1 MRSVWLVLSVMVLG
15 CGGSVTTAPPP
26 GPYELAA
33 GAYQLTAVNGNLPDT
48 VVVGA
53 DSKSLYGGAL
63 TLVGDK
69 NDHRYLLRLD
79 FAQLPLSAT
88 PNYSATFENGTY
100 ELVGSSI
107 ISFHV
112 DNGTTHSGTIATG
125 AILNRHVSTAL
136 GNLALNFRVMPL
148 IL

>member
-1 MRSVWLVLSVMVLG
+1 MVLG

-33 GAYQLTAVNGNLPDT
+33 GAYTLTAVNGNLPDT
-48 VVVGA
+48 VVSGG
-53 DSKSLYGGAL
+53 DSKSLFGGAL

-69 NDHRYLLRLD
+69 NDHRYLQRLD

-107 ISFHV
+107 IIFHV
-112 DNGTTHSGTIATG
+112 DNGTTHSGTIGTG
-125 AILNRHVSTAL
+125 AIDNRRVSSAS
-136 GNLALNFRVMPL
+136 GSLALSFRVMPMA
-148 IL
+148 